1 MDVTLQEL
9 REELNYLNHA
19 ILKMLN
25 RRARVVQDVFA
36 VKKAENIPFYVPERE
51 SLMLDELVKASEGP
65 FPDKAVR
72 QVFKEIFHA
81 CVRMMEDEHAATL
94 RISRATRGEDL
105 VVAVGDQRIG
115 DDQACMIAGPCA
127 VETEDQ
133 MDLVARGL
141 SRLGVSFLRGGAYK
155 PRSSPDAFQGLG
167 EEGLR
172 LLRDAADRYGMKVV
186 TEVVDTRLVDVVA
199 RYADV
204 LQVGTRNMYNYELLK
219 EVGRQE
225 KPVLLKRGFSATVD
239 EFLQAAE
246 YIVKEGN
253 EQVVLCERG
262 IRTYERQTRN
272 TLDISA
278 IPILRQQS
286 YLPVIVDV
294 SHAAGRKDILASLSK
309 ASLAAGANGLMVEVH
324 PFPVVARSDSQQQL
338 DLDEFAR
345 FIRQVGLRLPA
356 RSAYVQD
363 GSPASLAL

>member
-81 CVRMMEDEHAATL
+81 CVRMMEDEQAATL

-115 DDQACMIAGPCA
+115 DDEACMIAGPCA

-141 SRLGVSFLRGGAYK
+141 SRLGVGFLRGGAYK